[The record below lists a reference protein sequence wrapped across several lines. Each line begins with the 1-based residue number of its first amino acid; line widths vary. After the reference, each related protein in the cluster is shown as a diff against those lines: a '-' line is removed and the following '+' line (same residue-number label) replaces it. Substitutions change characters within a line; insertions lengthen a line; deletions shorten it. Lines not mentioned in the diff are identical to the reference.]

1 MKRILTIL
9 ALSLLCLISNAQL
22 VWKISGNG
30 TKKPSYILGTHHGC
44 PFTYCDSIP
53 GLMKAFDKV
62 DNIIG
67 EINMI
72 ELAEMSPERM
82 QKMQAMMMMPADTS
96 LLSLFNKEETVKV
109 NAWLIK
115 ELGANLEMLS
125 MMMPTDTSLLSL
137 FNEEETAEVNAWLMK
152 EMGANLEMLS
162 MMNPMTIMVTV
173 QNKVMMEV
181 IPDVA
186 DMTTIDKYMQT
197 LGQSKGK
204 TIGELETAD
213 YQMELLYGNSLE
225 EQADALLEMI
235 DLGNSKELMI
245 QLTDAYKSQN
255 LDTLWEIFQEQMTG
269 YEYDAI
275 VKVRNL
281 NWEKQMKEL
290 LPRQTTLF
298 VVGAGYLPGEFGM
311 INLLR
316 EAGYKVKPVKR

>member
-1 MKRILTIL
+1 MKRILTLL
-9 ALSLLCLISNAQL
+9 ALSLLCLTSNAQL

-30 TKKPSYILGTHHGC
+30 IKKPSYILGTHHGC

-72 ELAEMSPERM
+72 EFAEMSPERM
-82 QKMQAMMMMPADTS
+82 QKMQAMMMPA
-96 LLSLFNKEETVKV
+96 
-109 NAWLIK
+109 
-115 ELGANLEMLS
+115 
-125 MMMPTDTSLLSL
+125 DTSLLSL
-137 FNEEETAEVNAWLMK
+137 FNEEETAKVNAWLK
-152 EMGANLEMLS
+152 DEMGASLEMLS
-162 MMNPMTIMVTV
+162 MMKPMTIMVTV

-181 IPDVA
+181 IPEIA
-186 DMTTIDKYMQT
+186 TMTSIDKYMQT

-235 DLGNSKELMI
+235 DHGDSKGLLQ
-245 QLTDAYKSQN
+245 QLTNAYKSQN
-255 LDTLWEIFQEQMTG
+255 LDTLWKVFQEQMTG

-290 LPRQTTLF
+290 LPKQSTLF
-298 VVGAGYLPGEFGM
+298 VVGAGHLPGESGM

-316 EAGYKVKPVKR
+316 EAGFKVKPVRK

>member
-1 MKRILTIL
+1 MKRILTLL
-9 ALSLLCLISNAQL
+9 ALSLLCLTSNAQL

-30 TKKPSYILGTHHGC
+30 IKKPSYILGTHHGC

-72 ELAEMSPERM
+72 EFAEMSPERM

-96 LLSLFNKEETVKV
+96 RLSLFSTEEAAKV
-109 NAWLIK
+109 NEWLGK
-115 ELGANLEMLS
+115 KMGASLEMLS
-125 MMMPTDTSLLSL
+125 
-137 FNEEETAEVNAWLMK
+137 VMK
-152 EMGANLEMLS
+152 
-162 MMNPMTIMVTV
+162 PMTIMVTV
-173 QNKVMMEV
+173 QNKEMMEV
-181 IPDVA
+181 IPEIA
-186 DMTTIDKYMQT
+186 TMTTIDKYMQT
-197 LGQSKGK
+197 LGQRKGK

-235 DLGNSKELMI
+235 DHGDSKGLLQ
-245 QLTDAYKSQN
+245 QLTNAYKSQN
-255 LDTLWEIFQEQMTG
+255 LDTLWKVFQEQMTG

-290 LPRQTTLF
+290 LPKQSTLF
-298 VVGAGYLPGEFGM
+298 VVGAGHLPGESGM

-316 EAGYKVKPVKR
+316 EAGFKVKPVRK

>member
-9 ALSLLCLISNAQL
+9 ALSLMCLTSNAQL
-22 VWKISGNG
+22 VWKIGGNG
-30 TKKPSYILGTHHGC
+30 IQKPSYILGTHHGC
-44 PFTYCDSIP
+44 PFNYCDSIP

-72 ELAEMSPERM
+72 EFSEMSPERM

-96 LLSLFNKEETVKV
+96 LLSLFNEEETAKV
-109 NAWLIK
+109 NVWLK
-115 ELGANLEMLS
+115 NEMGASLEMLS
-125 MMMPTDTSLLSL
+125 
-137 FNEEETAEVNAWLMK
+137 VMK
-152 EMGANLEMLS
+152 
-162 MMNPMTIMVTV
+162 PMTIMVTV
-173 QNKVMMEV
+173 QNKEIMEV
-181 IPDVA
+181 IPEIA
-186 DMTTIDKYMQT
+186 TMTSIDKYMQT
-197 LGQSKGK
+197 LGQRKGK

-235 DLGNSKELMI
+235 DHGDSKGLLQ
-245 QLTDAYKSQN
+245 QLTNAYKSQN
-255 LDTLWEIFQEQMTG
+255 LDTLWKVFQEQMTG

-281 NWEKQMKEL
+281 NWEKQIKEL
-290 LPRQTTLF
+290 LPQQTTLF
-298 VVGAGYLPGEFGM
+298 VVGAGHLPGEYGM

-316 EAGYKVKPVKR
+316 EAGYKVKPVKK

>member
-1 MKRILTIL
+1 MKRILTFL
-9 ALSLLCLISNAQL
+9 ALSLLCLTSNAQL

-30 TKKPSYILGTHHGC
+30 IKKPSYILGTHHGC

-72 ELAEMSPERM
+72 EFAEMSPERM

-96 LLSLFNKEETVKV
+96 LLSLFSTEEAAKV
-109 NAWLIK
+109 NEWLGK
-115 ELGANLEMLS
+115 KMGASLEMLS
-125 MMMPTDTSLLSL
+125 
-137 FNEEETAEVNAWLMK
+137 VMK
-152 EMGANLEMLS
+152 
-162 MMNPMTIMVTV
+162 PMTIMVTV
-173 QNKVMMEV
+173 QNKEMMEV
-181 IPDVA
+181 IPEIA
-186 DMTTIDKYMQT
+186 TITTIDKYMQT
-197 LGQSKGK
+197 LGQRKGK

-235 DLGNSKELMI
+235 DHGDSKGLLQ
-245 QLTDAYKSQN
+245 QLTNAYKSQN
-255 LDTLWEIFQEQMTG
+255 LDTLWKVFQEQMTG

-290 LPRQTTLF
+290 LPKQSTLF
-298 VVGAGYLPGEFGM
+298 VVGAGHLPGESGM

-316 EAGYKVKPVKR
+316 EAGYKIKPVKK

>member
-9 ALSLLCLISNAQL
+9 ALSLLCLTSNAQL
-22 VWKISGNG
+22 LWKISGNG
-30 TKKPSYILGTHHGC
+30 IKKPSYILGTHHGC

-53 GLMKAFDKV
+53 GLMKVHAQV

-72 ELAEMSPERM
+72 ELAQMSPERM
-82 QKMQAMMMMPADTS
+82 QQMQAMMMMPADTS
-96 LLSLFNKEETVKV
+96 LLSLFNEEETAKV
-109 NAWLIK
+109 NEWLKK
-115 ELGANLEMLS
+115 EMGASLEMLS
-125 MMMPTDTSLLSL
+125 MM
-137 FNEEETAEVNAWLMK
+137 K
-152 EMGANLEMLS
+152 
-162 MMNPMTIMVTV
+162 PMTIMVTV

-186 DMTTIDKYMQT
+186 NMTTIDKYMQT

-204 TIGELETAD
+204 SIGELETAD
-213 YQMELLYGNSLE
+213 YQMTLLYGNSLE

-235 DLGNSKELMI
+235 DQGESRELMVE
-245 QLTDAYKSQN
+245 LTDAYKSQN
-255 LDTLWEIFQEQMTG
+255 LDTLWEIFQEQMTD

-290 LPRQTTLF
+290 LPKQSTLY
-298 VVGAGYLPGEFGM
+298 VVGAGHLPGENGM

-316 EAGYKVKPVKR
+316 KAGYKVKPVKK

>member
-9 ALSLLCLISNAQL
+9 ALSLMCLTSNAQL

-30 TKKPSYILGTHHGC
+30 IKKPSYILGTHHGC

-96 LLSLFNKEETVKV
+96 LLSLFSTEEAAKV
-109 NAWLIK
+109 NEWLGK
-115 ELGANLEMLS
+115 KMGASLEMLS
-125 MMMPTDTSLLSL
+125 
-137 FNEEETAEVNAWLMK
+137 VMK
-152 EMGANLEMLS
+152 
-162 MMNPMTIMVTV
+162 PMTIMVTV
-173 QNKVMMEV
+173 QNKEMMEV
-181 IPDVA
+181 IPEIA
-186 DMTTIDKYMQT
+186 TMTTIDKYMQT
-197 LGQSKGK
+197 LGQRKGK

-235 DLGNSKELMI
+235 NHGDSKGLLQ
-245 QLTDAYKSQN
+245 QLTNAYKSQN
-255 LDTLWEIFQEQMTG
+255 LDTLWKVFQQQMTG

-290 LPRQTTLF
+290 LPKQSTLF
-298 VVGAGYLPGEFGM
+298 VVGAGHLPGESGM

-316 EAGYKVKPVKR
+316 EAGYKVKPVKK

>member
-9 ALSLLCLISNAQL
+9 ALSLMCLTSNAQL

-30 TKKPSYILGTHHGC
+30 IQKPSYILGTHHGC
-44 PFTYCDSIP
+44 PFNYCDSIP

-72 ELAEMSPERM
+72 EFSEMSPERM
-82 QKMQAMMMMPADTS
+82 QKMQAMMIMPA
-96 LLSLFNKEETVKV
+96 
-109 NAWLIK
+109 
-115 ELGANLEMLS
+115 
-125 MMMPTDTSLLSL
+125 DTSLLSL
-137 FNEEETAEVNAWLMK
+137 FNEEETAKVNAWLK
-152 EMGANLEMLS
+152 DEMEASLEMLS
-162 MMNPMTIMVTV
+162 VMKPMTIMVTV
-173 QNKVMMEV
+173 QNKILTEMMPEL
-181 IPDVA
+181 A
-186 DMTTIDKYMQT
+186 TMTSIDKYMQT

-213 YQMELLYGNSLE
+213 YQMELLYANSLE

-235 DLGNSKELMI
+235 DQGDSKKLMQ
-245 QLTDAYKSQN
+245 QLTDAYKSQD

-281 NWEKQMKEL
+281 NWEKQMKEI
-290 LPRQTTLF
+290 LPKQTTLF
-298 VVGAGYLPGEFGM
+298 VVGAGHLPGEYGM

-316 EAGYKVKPVKR
+316 EAGYKVKPVKK

>member
-9 ALSLLCLISNAQL
+9 ALFLMSLTSNAQL

-30 TKKPSYILGTHHGC
+30 IKNSSYILGTHHGC
-44 PFTYCDSIP
+44 PFNYCDSIP
-53 GLMKAFDKV
+53 GLMKAFEKV

-72 ELAEMSPERM
+72 EFSEMTPERM

-96 LLSLFNKEETVKV
+96 LLSLFNEEETAKV
-109 NAWLIK
+109 NAWLK
-115 ELGANLEMLS
+115 DEMGASLEML
-125 MMMPTDTSLLSL
+125 
-137 FNEEETAEVNAWLMK
+137 AVMK
-152 EMGANLEMLS
+152 
-162 MMNPMTIMVTV
+162 PMTIMVTV
-173 QNKVMMEV
+173 QNKILMEMMPEL
-181 IPDVA
+181 A
-186 DMTTIDKYMQT
+186 TMTSIDKYMQT

-204 TIGELETAD
+204 SIGELESAD

-235 DLGNSKELMI
+235 DQGDSKKLMQ
-245 QLTDAYKSQN
+245 QLTDAYKSQD
-255 LDTLWEIFQEQMTG
+255 LDMLWEIFQEQMTG

-290 LPRQTTLF
+290 LPKQSTLF
-298 VVGAGYLPGEFGM
+298 VVGAGHLPGESGM

-316 EAGYKVKPVKR
+316 EAGFKVKPVKK

>member
-1 MKRILTIL
+1 MKRILTLL
-9 ALSLLCLISNAQL
+9 ALSLLCLTSNAQL

-30 TKKPSYILGTHHGC
+30 IKKPSYILGTHHGC

-53 GLMKAFDKV
+53 GLMKSFDKV

-96 LLSLFNKEETVKV
+96 LLSLFSTEEAAKV
-109 NAWLIK
+109 NEWLGK
-115 ELGANLEMLS
+115 KMGASLEMLS
-125 MMMPTDTSLLSL
+125 
-137 FNEEETAEVNAWLMK
+137 VMK
-152 EMGANLEMLS
+152 
-162 MMNPMTIMVTV
+162 PMTIMVTV
-173 QNKVMMEV
+173 QNKEMMEV
-181 IPDVA
+181 IPEIA
-186 DMTTIDKYMQT
+186 TMTTIDKYMQT
-197 LGQSKGK
+197 LGQRKGK

-235 DLGNSKELMI
+235 DHGDSKGLLQ
-245 QLTDAYKSQN
+245 QLTNAYKSQN
-255 LDTLWEIFQEQMTG
+255 IDTLWKVFQEQMTG

-281 NWEKQMKEL
+281 NWEKQMKEI
-290 LPRQTTLF
+290 LPKQTTLF
-298 VVGAGYLPGEFGM
+298 VVGAGHLPGEYGM
-311 INLLR
+311 INLLQ
-316 EAGYKVKPVKR
+316 EAGYKVKPVKK

>member
-9 ALSLLCLISNAQL
+9 ALSLLCLTSNAQL

-30 TKKPSYILGTHHGC
+30 IKKPSYILGTHHGC

-72 ELAEMSPERM
+72 EFAEMSPERM

-96 LLSLFNKEETVKV
+96 LLSLFSTEEAAKV
-109 NAWLIK
+109 NEWLGK
-115 ELGANLEMLS
+115 KMGASLEMLS
-125 MMMPTDTSLLSL
+125 
-137 FNEEETAEVNAWLMK
+137 VMK
-152 EMGANLEMLS
+152 
-162 MMNPMTIMVTV
+162 PMTIMVTV
-173 QNKVMMEV
+173 QNKEMMEV
-181 IPDVA
+181 IPEIA
-186 DMTTIDKYMQT
+186 TMTTIDKYMQT
-197 LGQSKGK
+197 LGQRKGK

-235 DLGNSKELMI
+235 DHGDSKGLLQ
-245 QLTDAYKSQN
+245 QLTNAYKSQN
-255 LDTLWEIFQEQMTG
+255 LDTLWKVFQEQMTG

-290 LPRQTTLF
+290 LPKQSTLF
-298 VVGAGYLPGEFGM
+298 VVGAGHLPGESGM

-316 EAGYKVKPVKR
+316 EAGYKIKPVKK

>member
-1 MKRILTIL
+1 MKRILTLL
-9 ALSLLCLISNAQL
+9 ALSLLCLTSNAQL

-30 TKKPSYILGTHHGC
+30 IKKPSYILGTHHGC

-72 ELAEMSPERM
+72 EFAEMSPERM

-96 LLSLFNKEETVKV
+96 LLSLFSTEEAAKV
-109 NAWLIK
+109 NEWLGK
-115 ELGANLEMLS
+115 KMGASLEMLS
-125 MMMPTDTSLLSL
+125 
-137 FNEEETAEVNAWLMK
+137 VMK
-152 EMGANLEMLS
+152 
-162 MMNPMTIMVTV
+162 PMTIMVTV
-173 QNKVMMEV
+173 QNKEMMEV
-181 IPDVA
+181 IPEIA
-186 DMTTIDKYMQT
+186 TMTSIDKYMQT

-204 TIGELETAD
+204 SIGELESAD

-235 DLGNSKELMI
+235 DHGDSKGLLQ
-245 QLTDAYKSQN
+245 QLTDAYKSQD

-290 LPRQTTLF
+290 LPKQSTLF
-298 VVGAGYLPGEFGM
+298 VVGAGHLPGESGM

-316 EAGYKVKPVKR
+316 EAGFKVKPVKK

>member
-1 MKRILTIL
+1 MKRILILL
-9 ALSLLCLISNAQL
+9 ALTLLCLTSNAQL

-30 TKKPSYILGTHHGC
+30 IKKPSYILGTHHGC

-72 ELAEMSPERM
+72 EFDQMSPERM

-109 NAWLIK
+109 NAWLM
-115 ELGANLEMLS
+115 E
-125 MMMPTDTSLLSL
+125 
-137 FNEEETAEVNAWLMK
+137 

-204 TIGELETAD
+204 TIGELETTD

-235 DLGNSKELMI
+235 DLGSSKELMI

-255 LDTLWEIFQEQMTG
+255 LDTLWKIFQEQMTG

-290 LPRQTTLF
+290 LPKQTTLF
-298 VVGAGYLPGEFGM
+298 VVGAGHLPGEYGM

-316 EAGYKVKPVKR
+316 EAGYKVKPVKK

>member
-9 ALSLLCLISNAQL
+9 ALSLLCLTSNAQL

-30 TKKPSYILGTHHGC
+30 IKKPSYILGTHHGC

-53 GLMKAFDKV
+53 GLMMAFDKV

-72 ELAEMSPERM
+72 EFDQMSPERM

-96 LLSLFNKEETVKV
+96 LLSLFSTEEAAKV
-109 NAWLIK
+109 NEWLGK
-115 ELGANLEMLS
+115 KMGASLEMLS
-125 MMMPTDTSLLSL
+125 
-137 FNEEETAEVNAWLMK
+137 VMK
-152 EMGANLEMLS
+152 
-162 MMNPMTIMVTV
+162 PMTIMVTV
-173 QNKVMMEV
+173 QNKEMMEV
-181 IPDVA
+181 MPEIA
-186 DMTTIDKYMQT
+186 TMTTIDKYMQT
-197 LGQSKGK
+197 LGQRKGK

-213 YQMELLYGNSLE
+213 YQMELLYGNSIE

-235 DLGNSKELMI
+235 DHADSKGLLQ
-245 QLTDAYKSQN
+245 QLTNAYKSQN
-255 LDTLWEIFQEQMTG
+255 LDTLWKVFQEQMTG

-281 NWEKQMKEL
+281 NWEKQMKEI
-290 LPRQTTLF
+290 LPKQTTLF
-298 VVGAGYLPGEFGM
+298 VVGAGHLPGEYGM

-316 EAGYKVKPVKR
+316 EAGYKIKPVKK

>member
-9 ALSLLCLISNAQL
+9 ALSLLCLTSNAQL
-22 VWKISGNG
+22 LWKISGNG
-30 TKKPSYILGTHHGC
+30 IKKPSYILGTHHGC

-62 DNIIG
+62 DNVIG

-72 ELAEMSPERM
+72 EFAEMSPERM
-82 QKMQAMMMMPADTS
+82 QQMQAMMMMPADTS
-96 LLSLFNKEETVKV
+96 LLSLFNEEETAKV
-109 NAWLIK
+109 NEWLKK
-115 ELGANLEMLS
+115 EMGASLEMLS
-125 MMMPTDTSLLSL
+125 MM
-137 FNEEETAEVNAWLMK
+137 K
-152 EMGANLEMLS
+152 
-162 MMNPMTIMVTV
+162 PMTIMMTV

-186 DMTTIDKYMQT
+186 NMTTIDKYMQT

-204 TIGELETAD
+204 SIGELETAD
-213 YQMELLYGNSLE
+213 YQMTLLYGNSLE

-235 DLGNSKELMI
+235 DQGESRELMV

-255 LDTLWEIFQEQMTG
+255 LDTLWEIIQEQMTD
-269 YEYDAI
+269 YEYYAI

-290 LPRQTTLF
+290 LPKQSTLF
-298 VVGAGYLPGEFGM
+298 VVGAGHLPGENGM

-316 EAGYKVKPVKR
+316 KAEYKVKPVKK

>member
-1 MKRILTIL
+1 MKRIFTIL
-9 ALSLLCLISNAQL
+9 ALSLMCLTSNAQL

-30 TKKPSYILGTHHGC
+30 IKKPSYILGTHHGC

-72 ELAEMSPERM
+72 EFAEMSPERM

-96 LLSLFNKEETVKV
+96 LLSLFSTEEAAKV
-109 NAWLIK
+109 NEWLGK
-115 ELGANLEMLS
+115 KMGASLEMLS
-125 MMMPTDTSLLSL
+125 
-137 FNEEETAEVNAWLMK
+137 VMK
-152 EMGANLEMLS
+152 
-162 MMNPMTIMVTV
+162 PMTIMVTV
-173 QNKVMMEV
+173 QNKEMMEV
-181 IPDVA
+181 IPEIA
-186 DMTTIDKYMQT
+186 TMTTIDKYMQT
-197 LGQSKGK
+197 LGQRKGK

-235 DLGNSKELMI
+235 DHGDSKGLLQ
-245 QLTDAYKSQN
+245 QLTNAYKSQN
-255 LDTLWEIFQEQMTG
+255 LDTLWKVFQEQMTG

-281 NWEKQMKEL
+281 NWEKQMKEI
-290 LPRQTTLF
+290 LPKQTTLF
-298 VVGAGYLPGEFGM
+298 VVGAGHLPGEYGM

-316 EAGYKVKPVKR
+316 EAGYKVKPVKK

>member
-9 ALSLLCLISNAQL
+9 ALSILCLTSNAQL

-30 TKKPSYILGTHHGC
+30 IKKPSYILGTHHGC

-53 GLMKAFDKV
+53 GLMKVFDKV

-72 ELAEMSPERM
+72 EFAEMSPERM

-96 LLSLFNKEETVKV
+96 LLSLFSTEEAAKV
-109 NAWLIK
+109 NEWLGK
-115 ELGANLEMLS
+115 KMGASLEMLS
-125 MMMPTDTSLLSL
+125 
-137 FNEEETAEVNAWLMK
+137 VMK
-152 EMGANLEMLS
+152 
-162 MMNPMTIMVTV
+162 PMTIMVTV
-173 QNKVMMEV
+173 QNKEMMEV
-181 IPDVA
+181 IPEIA
-186 DMTTIDKYMQT
+186 TITTIDKYMQT
-197 LGQSKGK
+197 LGQRKGK

-235 DLGNSKELMI
+235 DQGDSKGLLQ
-245 QLTDAYKSQN
+245 QLTNAYKSQN
-255 LDTLWEIFQEQMTG
+255 LDTLWKVFQEQMTG

-290 LPRQTTLF
+290 LPKQSTLF
-298 VVGAGYLPGEFGM
+298 VVGAGHLPGESGM

-316 EAGYKVKPVKR
+316 EAGYKVKPVKK

>member
-1 MKRILTIL
+1 MKRILTLL
-9 ALSLLCLISNAQL
+9 ALSLMCLTSNAQL

-30 TKKPSYILGTHHGC
+30 IKKPSYILGTHHGC

-72 ELAEMSPERM
+72 DFDQMSPERM

-96 LLSLFNKEETVKV
+96 LLSLFSTEEAAKV
-109 NAWLIK
+109 NEWLGK
-115 ELGANLEMLS
+115 KMGASLEMLS
-125 MMMPTDTSLLSL
+125 
-137 FNEEETAEVNAWLMK
+137 VMK
-152 EMGANLEMLS
+152 
-162 MMNPMTIMVTV
+162 PMTIMVTV
-173 QNKVMMEV
+173 QNKEMMEV
-181 IPDVA
+181 IPEIA
-186 DMTTIDKYMQT
+186 TMTTIDKYMQT
-197 LGQSKGK
+197 LGQRKGK

-235 DLGNSKELMI
+235 DHGDSKGLLQ
-245 QLTDAYKSQN
+245 QLTNAYKSQN
-255 LDTLWEIFQEQMTG
+255 LDTLWKVFQEQMTG

-281 NWEKQMKEL
+281 NWEKQMKEM
-290 LPRQTTLF
+290 LPKQTTLF
-298 VVGAGYLPGEFGM
+298 VVGAGHLPGEYGM

-316 EAGYKVKPVKR
+316 EAGYKIKPVKK

>member
-9 ALSLLCLISNAQL
+9 ALSLMCLTSNAQL

-30 TKKPSYILGTHHGC
+30 IQNPSYILGTHHGC
-44 PFTYCDSIP
+44 PFNYCDSIP

-72 ELAEMSPERM
+72 EFSEMSPERM

-96 LLSLFNKEETVKV
+96 LLSLFNEEETAKV
-109 NAWLIK
+109 NAWLK
-115 ELGANLEMLS
+115 DEMGASLEMLS
-125 MMMPTDTSLLSL
+125 
-137 FNEEETAEVNAWLMK
+137 VMK
-152 EMGANLEMLS
+152 
-162 MMNPMTIMVTV
+162 PMTIMVTV
-173 QNKVMMEV
+173 QNKILKEMMPE
-181 IPDVA
+181 IA
-186 DMTTIDKYMQT
+186 TMTTIDKYMQT
-197 LGQSKGK
+197 LGQRKGK

-235 DLGNSKELMI
+235 DHGDSKGLLQ
-245 QLTDAYKSQN
+245 QLTNAYKSQN
-255 LDTLWEIFQEQMTG
+255 LDTLWKVFQEQMTG

-281 NWEKQMKEL
+281 NWEKQMREL
-290 LPRQTTLF
+290 LPKQSTLF
-298 VVGAGYLPGEFGM
+298 VVGAGHLPGESGM

-316 EAGYKVKPVKR
+316 KTGFKVKPVKK

>member
-9 ALSLLCLISNAQL
+9 ALSLLCLTSNAQL

-30 TKKPSYILGTHHGC
+30 IKKPSYILGTHHGC

-72 ELAEMSPERM
+72 EFDQMSPERM

-115 ELGANLEMLS
+115 EL
-125 MMMPTDTSLLSL
+125 
-137 FNEEETAEVNAWLMK
+137 
-152 EMGANLEMLS
+152 GANLEMLS

-204 TIGELETAD
+204 TIGELETTD

-290 LPRQTTLF
+290 LPKQTTLF
-298 VVGAGYLPGEFGM
+298 VVGAGHLPGEYGM

-316 EAGYKVKPVKR
+316 EVGYKVKPVKK

>member
-1 MKRILTIL
+1 MKRIFTIL
-9 ALSLLCLISNAQL
+9 ALSLLCLTSNAQL

-30 TKKPSYILGTHHGC
+30 IKKPSYILGTHHGC

-72 ELAEMSPERM
+72 EFAEMSPERM

-96 LLSLFNKEETVKV
+96 LLSLFSTEEAAKV
-109 NAWLIK
+109 NEWLGK
-115 ELGANLEMLS
+115 KMGASLEMLS
-125 MMMPTDTSLLSL
+125 
-137 FNEEETAEVNAWLMK
+137 VMK
-152 EMGANLEMLS
+152 
-162 MMNPMTIMVTV
+162 PMTIMVTV
-173 QNKVMMEV
+173 QNKEMMEV
-181 IPDVA
+181 IPEIA
-186 DMTTIDKYMQT
+186 TMTTIDKYMQT
-197 LGQSKGK
+197 LGQRKGK

-235 DLGNSKELMI
+235 DHGDSKGLLQ
-245 QLTDAYKSQN
+245 QLTNAYKSQN
-255 LDTLWEIFQEQMTG
+255 LDTLWKVFQEQMTG

-281 NWEKQMKEL
+281 NWEKQMREL
-290 LPRQTTLF
+290 LPKQSTLF
-298 VVGAGYLPGEFGM
+298 VVGAGHLPGESGM

-316 EAGYKVKPVKR
+316 EAGYKVKPVKK

>member
-1 MKRILTIL
+1 MKRILTLL
-9 ALSLLCLISNAQL
+9 ALSLLCLTSNAQL

-30 TKKPSYILGTHHGC
+30 IKKPSYILGTHHGC

-72 ELAEMSPERM
+72 EFAEMSPERM

-96 LLSLFNKEETVKV
+96 LLSLFSTEEAAKV
-109 NAWLIK
+109 NEWLGK
-115 ELGANLEMLS
+115 KMGASLEMLS
-125 MMMPTDTSLLSL
+125 
-137 FNEEETAEVNAWLMK
+137 VMK
-152 EMGANLEMLS
+152 
-162 MMNPMTIMVTV
+162 PMTIMVTV
-173 QNKVMMEV
+173 QNKEMMEV
-181 IPDVA
+181 IPEIA
-186 DMTTIDKYMQT
+186 TMTTIDKYMQT
-197 LGQSKGK
+197 LGQRKGK

-235 DLGNSKELMI
+235 DHGDSKGLLQ
-245 QLTDAYKSQN
+245 QLTNAYKSQN
-255 LDTLWEIFQEQMTG
+255 LDTLWKVFQEQMTG

-290 LPRQTTLF
+290 LPKQSTLF
-298 VVGAGYLPGEFGM
+298 VVGAGHLPGESGM

-316 EAGYKVKPVKR
+316 EAGYKIKPVKK

>member
-9 ALSLLCLISNAQL
+9 ALSLMCLTSNAQL
-22 VWKISGNG
+22 VWKIGGNG
-30 TKKPSYILGTHHGC
+30 IQKPSYILGTHHGC
-44 PFTYCDSIP
+44 PFNYCDSIP

-72 ELAEMSPERM
+72 EFSEMSPERM

-96 LLSLFNKEETVKV
+96 LLSLFNEEETAKV
-109 NAWLIK
+109 NAWLK
-115 ELGANLEMLS
+115 DEMGASLEMLS
-125 MMMPTDTSLLSL
+125 
-137 FNEEETAEVNAWLMK
+137 VMK
-152 EMGANLEMLS
+152 
-162 MMNPMTIMVTV
+162 PMTIMVTV
-173 QNKVMMEV
+173 QNKILTEMMPEL
-181 IPDVA
+181 A
-186 DMTTIDKYMQT
+186 TMTSIDKYMQT

-204 TIGELETAD
+204 TIGELESAD

-235 DLGNSKELMI
+235 DLGDSKKLMQ
-245 QLTDAYKSQN
+245 QLTDAYKSQD

-281 NWEKQMKEL
+281 NWEKQMKEI
-290 LPRQTTLF
+290 LPKQTTLF
-298 VVGAGYLPGEFGM
+298 VVGAGHLPGEYGM

-316 EAGYKVKPVKR
+316 EAGYKVKPVKK

>member
-9 ALSLLCLISNAQL
+9 ALSLLCLTSNAQL

-30 TKKPSYILGTHHGC
+30 IKKPSYILGTHHGC

-96 LLSLFNKEETVKV
+96 LLSLFSTEEAAKV
-109 NAWLIK
+109 NEWLGK
-115 ELGANLEMLS
+115 KMGASLEMLS
-125 MMMPTDTSLLSL
+125 
-137 FNEEETAEVNAWLMK
+137 VMK
-152 EMGANLEMLS
+152 
-162 MMNPMTIMVTV
+162 PMTIMVTV
-173 QNKVMMEV
+173 QNKEMMEV
-181 IPDVA
+181 IPEIA
-186 DMTTIDKYMQT
+186 TMTTIDKYMQT
-197 LGQSKGK
+197 LGQRKGK

-235 DLGNSKELMI
+235 DHGDSKGLLQ
-245 QLTDAYKSQN
+245 QLTNAYKSQN
-255 LDTLWEIFQEQMTG
+255 LDMLWKVFQEQMTG

-290 LPRQTTLF
+290 LPKQSTLF
-298 VVGAGYLPGEFGM
+298 VVGAGHMPGESGM

-316 EAGYKVKPVKR
+316 EAGYKVKPVKK

>member
-9 ALSLLCLISNAQL
+9 ALSLMCLTSNAQL

-30 TKKPSYILGTHHGC
+30 IQKPSYILGTHHGC
-44 PFTYCDSIP
+44 PFNYCDSIP

-72 ELAEMSPERM
+72 GFSEMSPERM

-96 LLSLFNKEETVKV
+96 LLSLFNEEETAKV
-109 NAWLIK
+109 NAWLK
-115 ELGANLEMLS
+115 DEMGASLEMLS
-125 MMMPTDTSLLSL
+125 
-137 FNEEETAEVNAWLMK
+137 VMK
-152 EMGANLEMLS
+152 
-162 MMNPMTIMVTV
+162 PMTIMVTV
-173 QNKVMMEV
+173 QNKKMMEV
-181 IPDVA
+181 IPEIA
-186 DMTTIDKYMQT
+186 TMTTIDKYMQT
-197 LGQSKGK
+197 LGQRKGK

-225 EQADALLEMI
+225 EQADALQEMI
-235 DLGNSKELMI
+235 DQGDSKKLMQ
-245 QLTDAYKSQN
+245 QLTDAYKSQD

-281 NWEKQMKEL
+281 NWEKQMKEI
-290 LPRQTTLF
+290 LPKQTTLF
-298 VVGAGYLPGEFGM
+298 VVGAGHLPGEYGM

-316 EAGYKVKPVKR
+316 EAGYKVKPVKK

>member
-1 MKRILTIL
+1 MKRILTLL
-9 ALSLLCLISNAQL
+9 ALSLLCLTSNAQL

-30 TKKPSYILGTHHGC
+30 IKKPSYILGTHHGC

-72 ELAEMSPERM
+72 EFAEMSPERM

-96 LLSLFNKEETVKV
+96 LLSLFSTEEAAKV
-109 NAWLIK
+109 NEWLGK
-115 ELGANLEMLS
+115 KMGASLEMLS
-125 MMMPTDTSLLSL
+125 
-137 FNEEETAEVNAWLMK
+137 VMK
-152 EMGANLEMLS
+152 
-162 MMNPMTIMVTV
+162 PMTIMVTV
-173 QNKVMMEV
+173 QNKEMMEV
-181 IPDVA
+181 IPEIA
-186 DMTTIDKYMQT
+186 TMTTIDKYMQT
-197 LGQSKGK
+197 LGQRKGK

-235 DLGNSKELMI
+235 DHGDSKRLLQ
-245 QLTDAYKSQN
+245 QLTNAYKSQN
-255 LDTLWEIFQEQMTG
+255 LDTLWKVFQEQMTG

-290 LPRQTTLF
+290 LPKQSTLF
-298 VVGAGYLPGEFGM
+298 VVGAGHLPGESGM

-316 EAGYKVKPVKR
+316 EAGYKVKPVKK

>member
-1 MKRILTIL
+1 MKRILTLL
-9 ALSLLCLISNAQL
+9 ALSLLCLTSNAQL

-30 TKKPSYILGTHHGC
+30 IKKPSYILGTHHGC

-53 GLMKAFDKV
+53 GLMKAFYKV

-72 ELAEMSPERM
+72 EFAEMSPERM

-96 LLSLFNKEETVKV
+96 LLSLFSTEEAAKV
-109 NAWLIK
+109 NEWLGK
-115 ELGANLEMLS
+115 KMGASLEMLS
-125 MMMPTDTSLLSL
+125 
-137 FNEEETAEVNAWLMK
+137 VMK
-152 EMGANLEMLS
+152 
-162 MMNPMTIMVTV
+162 PMTIMVTV
-173 QNKVMMEV
+173 QNKEMMEV
-181 IPDVA
+181 IPEIA
-186 DMTTIDKYMQT
+186 TMTSIDKYMQT

-204 TIGELETAD
+204 SIGELESAD

-235 DLGNSKELMI
+235 DHGDSKGLLQ
-245 QLTDAYKSQN
+245 QLTDAYKSQD
-255 LDTLWEIFQEQMTG
+255 LDMLWEIFQEQMTG

-290 LPRQTTLF
+290 LPKQSTLF
-298 VVGAGYLPGEFGM
+298 VVGAGHLPGEYGM

-316 EAGYKVKPVKR
+316 EAGYKVKPVKK

>member
-9 ALSLLCLISNAQL
+9 ALFLMCLTSNAQL

-30 TKKPSYILGTHHGC
+30 IQKPSYILGTHHGC
-44 PFTYCDSIP
+44 PFNYCDSIP

-72 ELAEMSPERM
+72 EFSEMSPERM

-96 LLSLFNKEETVKV
+96 LLSLFNEEKTAKV
-109 NAWLIK
+109 NAWLK
-115 ELGANLEMLS
+115 DEMGASLEMLS
-125 MMMPTDTSLLSL
+125 
-137 FNEEETAEVNAWLMK
+137 VMK
-152 EMGANLEMLS
+152 
-162 MMNPMTIMVTV
+162 PMTIMVTV
-173 QNKVMMEV
+173 QNKEIMEV
-181 IPDVA
+181 IPEIA
-186 DMTTIDKYMQT
+186 TMTSIDKYMQT
-197 LGQSKGK
+197 LGQRKGK

-235 DLGNSKELMI
+235 DYGDSKGLLQ
-245 QLTDAYKSQN
+245 QLTNAYKSQN
-255 LDTLWEIFQEQMTG
+255 LDTLWKVFQEQMTG

-281 NWEKQMKEL
+281 NWEKQMREL
-290 LPRQTTLF
+290 LPKQSTLF
-298 VVGAGYLPGEFGM
+298 VVGAGHLPGEYGM

-316 EAGYKVKPVKR
+316 EAGYKVKPVKK

>member
-9 ALSLLCLISNAQL
+9 ALSLLCLTSNAQL

-72 ELAEMSPERM
+72 EFDQMSPERM

-115 ELGANLEMLS
+115 EL
-125 MMMPTDTSLLSL
+125 
-137 FNEEETAEVNAWLMK
+137 
-152 EMGANLEMLS
+152 GANLEMLS

-204 TIGELETAD
+204 TIGELETTD

-275 VKVRNL
+275 VKVRNH

-290 LPRQTTLF
+290 LPKQTTLF
-298 VVGAGYLPGEFGM
+298 VVGAGHLPGEYGM

-316 EAGYKVKPVKR
+316 EAGYKVKPVKK

>member
-9 ALSLLCLISNAQL
+9 ALSLLCLTSNAQL
-22 VWKISGNG
+22 LWKISGNG
-30 TKKPSYILGTHHGC
+30 IKKPSYILGTHHGC
-44 PFTYCDSIP
+44 PFIYCDSIP
-53 GLMKAFDKV
+53 GLMKVHAQV

-72 ELAEMSPERM
+72 EFAEMSPERM
-82 QKMQAMMMMPADTS
+82 QQMQAMMMMPADTS
-96 LLSLFNKEETVKV
+96 LLSLFNEEETAKV
-109 NAWLIK
+109 NEWLKK
-115 ELGANLEMLS
+115 EMGASLEMLS
-125 MMMPTDTSLLSL
+125 MM
-137 FNEEETAEVNAWLMK
+137 K
-152 EMGANLEMLS
+152 
-162 MMNPMTIMVTV
+162 PMTIMVTV

-186 DMTTIDKYMQT
+186 NMTTIDKYMQT

-204 TIGELETAD
+204 SIGELETAD
-213 YQMELLYGNSLE
+213 YQMTLLYGNSLE

-235 DLGNSKELMI
+235 DQGESRELMV

-255 LDTLWEIFQEQMTG
+255 LDTLWEIFQEQMTD

-290 LPRQTTLF
+290 LPKQSTLF
-298 VVGAGYLPGEFGM
+298 VVGAGHLPGENGM

-316 EAGYKVKPVKR
+316 KAGYKVKPVKK

>member
-9 ALSLLCLISNAQL
+9 ALSLLCLTSNAQL

-30 TKKPSYILGTHHGC
+30 IKKPSYILGTHHGC

-72 ELAEMSPERM
+72 EFAEMSPERM

-96 LLSLFNKEETVKV
+96 LLSLFSTEEAAKV
-109 NAWLIK
+109 NEWLDK
-115 ELGANLEMLS
+115 
-125 MMMPTDTSLLSL
+125 
-137 FNEEETAEVNAWLMK
+137 K
-152 EMGANLEMLS
+152 MGASLEILS
-162 MMNPMTIMVTV
+162 VMKPMTIMVTV
-173 QNKVMMEV
+173 QNKEMMEV
-181 IPDVA
+181 IPEIA
-186 DMTTIDKYMQT
+186 TMTTIDKYMQT

-235 DLGNSKELMI
+235 DHGDSKGLLQ
-245 QLTDAYKSQN
+245 QLTNAYKSQN
-255 LDTLWEIFQEQMTG
+255 LDTLWKVFQEQMTG

-290 LPRQTTLF
+290 LPKQSTLF
-298 VVGAGYLPGEFGM
+298 VVGAGHLPGESGM

-316 EAGYKVKPVKR
+316 EAGFKVKPVKK

>member
-9 ALSLLCLISNAQL
+9 ALSLMCLTSNAQL

-30 TKKPSYILGTHHGC
+30 IKKPSYILGTHHGC
-44 PFTYCDSIP
+44 PFNYCDSIP

-62 DNIIG
+62 DNVIG

-72 ELAEMSPERM
+72 EFAEMSPERM
-82 QKMQAMMMMPADTS
+82 QQMQAMMMMPADTS
-96 LLSLFNKEETVKV
+96 LLSLFSTEEAAKV
-109 NAWLIK
+109 NEWLGK
-115 ELGANLEMLS
+115 KMGASLEMLS
-125 MMMPTDTSLLSL
+125 
-137 FNEEETAEVNAWLMK
+137 VMK
-152 EMGANLEMLS
+152 
-162 MMNPMTIMVTV
+162 PMTIMVTV
-173 QNKVMMEV
+173 QNKEMMEV
-181 IPDVA
+181 IPEIA
-186 DMTTIDKYMQT
+186 TMTTIDKYMQT
-197 LGQSKGK
+197 LGQRKGK

-235 DLGNSKELMI
+235 DHGDSKGLLQ

-255 LDTLWEIFQEQMTG
+255 LDTLWKVFQEQMTG

-290 LPRQTTLF
+290 LPKQSTLF
-298 VVGAGYLPGEFGM
+298 VVGAGHLPGEYGM

-316 EAGYKVKPVKR
+316 EAGYKVKPVKK